1 MSTISQI
8 HSATF
13 KLFQTLI
20 PKTITIKFPNTKD
33 SYENKVFKF
42 LEVQVSGVEEER
54 IGNKDSV
61 YNNESIAVTIRNEI
75 IEETK
80 DRGGVVNAPYRG
92 YKKNNVKVEYKQTQ
106 YVVKEERLN
115 EFENSITLFCDKKV

>member
-33 SYENKVFKF
+33 SYEIK
-42 LEVQVSGVEEER
+42 
-54 IGNKDSV
+54 
-61 YNNESIAVTIRNEI
+61 
-75 IEETK
+75 
-80 DRGGVVNAPYRG
+80 
-92 YKKNNVKVEYKQTQ
+92 
-106 YVVKEERLN
+106 
-115 EFENSITLFCDKKV
+115 C